1 MFSEKQYITVFNILF
16 ITLAAYLGVTGLYK
30 SVTAGLEFEDMA
42 EASVHRSLNLEEA
55 PARPLSDYIAIE
67 KRNLFKT
74 GDAVKPAT
82 APEPPPEIETLKQTE
97 LKLRLWGTVT
107 GDKDRA
113 YAVIEEEKKRAQ
125 NLFREGDTVEGATV
139 KQILR
144 EKIVLTLGG
153 KDEILSMEKPPT
165 GENPRLS
172 RAMPTAGG
180 APNPFAQA
188 ADEAAPS
195 GAKRIALQRAE
206 VDEAVNNVNTLMRQA
221 RIRPHFKDGKPD
233 GLTLSRIQRD
243 SIFTKLGLRTGDVI
257 VGVDGQ
263 QIESVDDALKF
274 YNSLKSSPNVQ
285 LQIRRRGQLQNID
298 YAIE

>member
-1 MFSEKQYITVFNILF
+1 MSTEKPIIALLNIAF
-16 ITLAAYLGVTGLYK
+16 ITLAAYLGVDALYK
-30 SVTAGLEFEDMA
+30 TMSAGLDFEDAAQAAVHQSVTRK
-42 EASVHRSLNLEEA
+42 EAL
-55 PARPLSDYIAIE
+55 ARPISDYAAIE

-74 GDAVKPAT
+74 GDAVKPLSKPQPLQT
-82 APEPPPEIETLKQTE
+82 LEDLKQTE

-107 GDKDRA
+107 GDRERA
-113 YAVIEEEKKRAQ
+113 YAVIEDEKKREQ
-125 NLFREGDTVEGATV
+125 NLFRQGDTLQGATV

-144 EKIVLTLGG
+144 EKIVLTVNG
-153 KDEILSMEKPPT
+153 KDEILSMEKPPAGNT
-165 GENPRLS
+165 RLS

-180 APNPFAQA
+180 APSPFAQA
-188 ADEAAPS
+188 AES
-195 GAKRIALQRAE
+195 GAAGSQRIALERAE
-206 VDEAVNNVNTLMRQA
+206 VEDALNNVNSLMRQA

-263 QIESVDDALKF
+263 EIESVDDALKF
-274 YNSLKSSPNVQ
+274 YNNLKSSPSVQ
-285 LQIRRRGQLQNID
+285 LQIRRRGQLHNID

>member
-1 MFSEKQYITVFNILF
+1 
-16 ITLAAYLGVTGLYK
+16 
-30 SVTAGLEFEDMA
+30 
-42 EASVHRSLNLEEA
+42 
-55 PARPLSDYIAIE
+55 
-67 KRNLFKT
+67 
-74 GDAVKPAT
+74 
-82 APEPPPEIETLKQTE
+82 LKQTA

-113 YAVIEEEKKRAQ
+113 YAVIEEEKKRSQ
-125 NLFREGDTVEGATV
+125 NLFREGDTLEGATV

-144 EKIVLTLGG
+144 EKIVLTVGG
-153 KDEILSMEKPPT
+153 KDEILSMEKPPA

-180 APNPFAQA
+180 APNPFARA
-188 ADEAAPS
+188 AGDSAPS
-195 GAKRIALQRAE
+195 GSKRIALGRAE
-206 VDEAVNNVNTLMRQA
+206 VEDAVNNVNTLMRQA